1 MWRYLEVLVKGILQV
16 KEKRTKHSPT
26 TTAELVLHQKNHSY
40 GVTFMSTAWGD
51 TTQGHSFQ
59 EQDDNELL

>member
-1 MWRYLEVLVKGILQV
+1 MLVKGISQV

-26 TTAELVLHQKNHSY
+26 ITAELVLHQKNRSY
-40 GVTFMSTAWGD
+40 SITFMSTDWGD

-59 EQDDNELL
+59 EQDDDELL